1 MMTTMTT
8 IEEIEAER
16 ERVLDEMRQIRS
28 LRRGSVNEQY
38 FTKRR
43 PGRAQPVKQGPYYV
57 FTRSEGGKTKSYR
70 LKKGE
75 EVEQARQDVAAHK
88 RFKELVRRYEEL
100 TERLGAAL
108 RSAEESAPEK
118 KRLKSPS
125 KPTGKSN

>member
-1 MMTTMTT
+1 MTTMTT
-8 IEEIEAER
+8 IDQIEAER
-16 ERVLDEMRQIRS
+16 ERILDDMRRIRS

-38 FTKRR
+38 FAKRR
-43 PGRAQPVKQGPYYV
+43 PGQAQPVKQGPYYV

-88 RFKELVRRYEEL
+88 KFKELVHRYEEL
-100 TERLGAAL
+100 TQRLGEAL
-108 RSAEESAPEK
+108 RGAEAGAPEK

-125 KPTGKSN
+125 RPTRKSS